1 METGTIISL
10 CAVVL
15 SVISLLIKSHRDS
28 SRDASQ
34 EAASTA
40 RMDAK
45 LDAIA
50 SGVDD
55 IRVDMRTM
63 RDRLQDFGERLT
75 AVEQSAK
82 SAHHRL
88 DLIERGNNNA

>member
-1 METGTIISL
+1 
-10 CAVVL
+10 
-15 SVISLLIKSHRDS
+15 
-28 SRDASQ
+28 
-34 EAASTA
+34 
-40 RMDAK
+40 MDAK

-88 DLIERGNNNA
+88 DLIERKGE

>member
-10 CAVVL
+10 CAVLL
-15 SVISLLIKSHRDS
+15 SVVSLAIKTHRDS
-28 SRDASQ
+28 SKDAAS
-34 EAASTA
+34 EAASSAIVT
-40 RMDAK
+40 AK

-88 DLIERGNNNA
+88 DLIERKGE

>member
-10 CAVVL
+10 LAML
-15 SVISLLIKSHRDS
+15 ISAISLLIKSHKDS
-28 SRDASQ
+28 RTDASQ

-88 DLIERGNNNA
+88 DLIERKGE

>member
-1 METGTIISL
+1 MEISTMISL
-10 CAVVL
+10 GAVLL
-15 SVISLLIKSHRDS
+15 SVVSILLKSHRDS
-28 SRDASQ
+28 NQDAAG

-40 RMDAK
+40 RIDAK

-55 IRVDMRTM
+55 IRVDMRAM
-63 RDRLQDFGERLT
+63 RDRLQNFGERLT
-75 AVEQSAK
+75 AVEQSAR

-88 DLIERGNNNA
+88 DLLEGRGKE

>member
-1 METGTIISL
+1 MEISTIVSL
-10 CAVVL
+10 CAVLL
-15 SVISLLIKSHRDS
+15 SVISLLLKSRRES
-28 SRDASQ
+28 NQDAAG

-40 RMDAK
+40 RIDAK

-55 IRVDMRTM
+55 IRVDMRAM
-63 RDRLQDFGERLT
+63 RDRLQNFGERLT
-75 AVEQSAK
+75 AVEQSAR

-88 DLIERGNNNA
+88 DLLEGRKD